1 MGAGIHPRLTHRGP
15 WLEHSDDEL
24 PIRHSTLIRLQV
36 EHLPGDRDPPSV
48 EVGVS
53 LPGASLVRSE
63 LTNIDFAGSRVWSLV
78 TNKCGRYTR
87 TRPALLSAGWLPL
100 WECRLPLIRRTWRSQ
115 AARYW

>member
-1 MGAGIHPRLTHRGP
+1 MCAGSSCCWSAEKVPARSTGAGIHPRLTHRGP

-36 EHLPGDRDPPSV
+36 EHLPGDRDPASV

-87 TRPALLSAGWLPL
+87 TKPA
-100 WECRLPLIRRTWRSQ
+100 RRRSR
-115 AARYW
+115 ARQ

>member
-1 MGAGIHPRLTHRGP
+1 MCAGSSCCWSAETVPTRSMGAGIHPRFTHRGP

-36 EHLPGDRDPPSV
+36 EHLPGDRDPASV

-63 LTNIDFAGSRVWSLV
+63 LTNIDFAGL
-78 TNKCGRYTR
+78 
-87 TRPALLSAGWLPL
+87 AG
-100 WECRLPLIRRTWRSQ
+100 
-115 AARYW
+115 AVG